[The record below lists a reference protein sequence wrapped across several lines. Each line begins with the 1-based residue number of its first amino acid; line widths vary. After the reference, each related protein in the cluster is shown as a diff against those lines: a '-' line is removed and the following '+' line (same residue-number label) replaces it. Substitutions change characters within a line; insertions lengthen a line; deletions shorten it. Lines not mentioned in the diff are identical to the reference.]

1 MHTGAEQRA
10 AGDGALGQARLEAK
24 PRPASAKPFNRP
36 APRLASFRRPTLQA
50 LPKTIPVVASASGAA
65 VARSCGFR
73 TVYTLCPGQSLT
85 LLGGRMTVQGT
96 EGALVG
102 PPWSQRELGVV
113 LRENLGAGGAARP
126 GRLPVLRA
134 ARRLHPRVCVARRA
148 RGRRGVSALLPN
160 PAGLPAG
167 EAWGWGGSSAQPGV
181 LAGSGPSPDVERG
194 AGPGPSRP
202 AARRCRAGR
211 A

>member
-73 TVYTLCPGQSLT
+73 TVYTLRPGQSLT

-113 LRENLGAGGAARP
+113 LRENLGAGGAAAQGASLYYEPHADYIPASVSRVAPVDAVVSPPCSQILLGYPLVRP
-126 GRLPVLRA
+126 GGGGARA
-134 ARRLHPRVCVARRA
+134 
-148 RGRRGVSALLPN
+148 
-160 PAGLPAG
+160 
-167 EAWGWGGSSAQPGV
+167 
-181 LAGSGPSPDVERG
+181 
-194 AGPGPSRP
+194 PSRG
-202 AARRCRAGR
+202 CWRAVGR
-211 A
+211 AQM